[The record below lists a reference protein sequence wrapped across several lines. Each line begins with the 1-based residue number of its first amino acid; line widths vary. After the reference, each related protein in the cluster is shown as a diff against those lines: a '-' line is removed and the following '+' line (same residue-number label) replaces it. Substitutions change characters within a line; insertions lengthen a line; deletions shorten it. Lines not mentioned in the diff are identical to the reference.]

1 MFDNYHRAKTKKMPV
16 WAPPLV
22 GAGVAIHIALFIGMW
37 VKTTWDIKKLEV
49 PDNEV
54 ELALAPP
61 PPPVSAP
68 PAGAKKPLNVE
79 IKVRKIKV
87 KDIVQPVKI
96 EKQEVAVVDAPTDPD
111 AIEGEGEGGDS
122 DGVATEGI
130 ALPSAPP
137 PPPPPP
143 PPPAPPLV
151 APAPLAHMRIAG
163 EKMITP
169 DDVTKTEISR
179 SGKTKLL
186 TTYKICIN
194 VSGDVSQ
201 VNMLKS
207 SGFPS
212 YDSKISR
219 EMKSWKY
226 RPYSVDG
233 QSKPVCTS
241 VTFIYQQKN

>member
-1 MFDNYHRAKTKKMPV
+1 MFDNYYRAKTKKMPA

-22 GAGVAIHIALFIGMW
+22 GAGVAIHIALFVGMW

-49 PDNEV
+49 PDNEI

-61 PPPVSAP
+61 PPPVAAA
-68 PAGAKKPLNVE
+68 PAGAKKPQNQE
-79 IKVRKIKV
+79 IKQKKIKV

-96 EKQEVAVVDAPTDPD
+96 EKIEQAAVEEAPTDPD
-111 AIEGEGEGGDS
+111 ALEGDGNGEGVANGAAEGP
-122 DGVATEGI
+122 VLA
-130 ALPSAPP
+130 AAPP

-143 PPPAPPLV
+143 PPQVV
-151 APAPLAHMRIAG
+151 APTTLEQMRIAG
-163 EKMITP
+163 ERLIVP

-179 SGKTKLL
+179 AGKNKLV

-207 SGFPS
+207 SGFPQ

-219 EMKSWKY
+219 EMKNWKY
-226 RPYSVDG
+226 RPFTVDG
-233 QSKPVCTS
+233 QAKPVCTS
-241 VTFIYQQKN
+241 VTFIYQQQN

>member
-1 MFDNYHRAKTKKMPV
+1 MFDNYYRSKTKKMPA

-22 GAGVAIHIALFIGMW
+22 AVGVAIHVALFVGMW

-49 PDNEV
+49 PDNEI

-68 PAGAKKPLNVE
+68 PAGAKKPQNLE

-96 EKQEVAVVDAPTDPD
+96 EKQEVAVVDAPSDPD
-111 AIEGEGEGGDS
+111 AIEGEGDGGDS

-130 ALPSAPP
+130 ALPQAPP

-143 PPPAPPLV
+143 PPPHAVV
-151 APAPLAHMRIAG
+151 APTALEQMRIAG
-163 EKMITP
+163 EKLIVP

-179 SGKTKLL
+179 SGKTKLVA
-186 TTYKICIN
+186 TYKICIN
-194 VSGDVSQ
+194 VNGDVSQ

-219 EMKSWKY
+219 EMRAWKY

-233 QSKPVCTS
+233 QARPVCTS

>member
-1 MFDNYHRAKTKKMPV
+1 MFDNYYRAKTKKMPV

-22 GAGVAIHIALFIGMW
+22 GAGVAIHIALFVGMW
-37 VKTTWDIKKLEV
+37 IKTTWDIKKLEV
-49 PDNEV
+49 PDNEI

-68 PAGAKKPLNVE
+68 PAGAKKPPDPE

-96 EKQEVAVVDAPTDPD
+96 EKTEVAVVEDNSDPD
-111 AIEGEGEGGDS
+111 AVEGEGGD
-122 DGVATEGI
+122 GGEGIQTEGI
-130 ALPSAPP
+130 ALPQAP

-143 PPPAPPLV
+143 PPPAPPAIV
-151 APAPLAHMRIAG
+151 APTQLEQMRIAG
-163 EKMITP
+163 EKLIVP

-179 SGKTKLL
+179 SGKVKLV
-186 TTYKICIN
+186 TTYKICIDTAGEVN
-194 VSGDVSQ
+194 K

-207 SGFPS
+207 SGFPA
-212 YDSKISR
+212 YDSKIAR
-219 EMKSWKY
+219 EMRSWKY
-226 RPYSVDG
+226 RPYTVNG
-233 QSKPVCTS
+233 EPKPVCTS